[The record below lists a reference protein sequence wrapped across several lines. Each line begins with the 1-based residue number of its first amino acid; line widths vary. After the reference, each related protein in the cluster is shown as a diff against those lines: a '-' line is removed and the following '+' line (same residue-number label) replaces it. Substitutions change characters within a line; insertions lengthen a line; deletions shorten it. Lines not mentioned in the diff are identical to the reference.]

1 MLESM
6 KKELIARTRKSKTIV
21 YFIKVIILSLINKA
35 KCDGL
40 LLV

>member
-6 KKELIARTRKSKTIV
+6 KKGLIARIVKPKDIV